1 MKYDFTS
8 VIERKG
14 KDALAVDILPN
25 MFGMK
30 DKVEVRE
37 GLDYIP
43 MWVADMNF
51 PALPKITEAIIER
64 AKHPTY
70 GYFMTRDEYYD
81 GIIKWHEE
89 RNHVTGLKKEH
100 IGYEN
105 GVLGGVASALHAVCS
120 SGDNVLVH
128 APTYIGFTGTLNNNG
143 YHIIHSPLKM
153 DKEGIWRM
161 DFEDMEEKILSL

>member
-8 VIERKG
+8 IIDRKG

-25 MFGMK
+25 MLGPGK
-30 DKVEVRE
+30 KVEVRE

-70 GYFMTRDEYYD
+70 GYFITRDEYYNS
-81 GIIKWHEE
+81 IIKWHEE

-105 GVLGGVASALHAVCS
+105 GVCTSRSLL
-120 SGDNVLVH
+120 
-128 APTYIGFTGTLNNNG
+128 TG
-143 YHIIHSPLKM
+143 
-153 DKEGIWRM
+153 
-161 DFEDMEEKILSL
+161 

>member
-43 MWVADMNF
+43 IVGCRYEF

-64 AKHPTY
+64 DKTPDLWI
-70 GYFMTRDEYYD
+70 FMTRDEYYD

-120 SGDNVLVH
+120 SGDNVFGACTDIYWL
-128 APTYIGFTGTLNNNG
+128 YWNI
-143 YHIIHSPLKM
+143 
-153 DKEGIWRM
+153 E
-161 DFEDMEEKILSL
+161 

>member
-43 MWVADMNF
+43 MWVADMDF
-51 PALPKITEAIIER
+51 KYKFLYSGCTAASGR
-64 AKHPTY
+64 A
-70 GYFMTRDEYYD
+70 
-81 GIIKWHEE
+81 W
-89 RNHVTGLKKEH
+89 
-100 IGYEN
+100 
-105 GVLGGVASALHAVCS
+105 C
-120 SGDNVLVH
+120 
-128 APTYIGFTGTLNNNG
+128 
-143 YHIIHSPLKM
+143 
-153 DKEGIWRM
+153 IWLYRGR
-161 DFEDMEEKILSL
+161 

>member
-43 MWVADMNF
+43 MWVADRNF
-51 PALPKITEAIIER
+51 PGNCPKSQKQSLREQN
-64 AKHPTY
+64 
-70 GYFMTRDEYYD
+70 TR
-81 GIIKWHEE
+81 
-89 RNHVTGLKKEH
+89 L
-100 IGYEN
+100 
-105 GVLGGVASALHAVCS
+105 
-120 SGDNVLVH
+120 
-128 APTYIGFTGTLNNNG
+128 
-143 YHIIHSPLKM
+143 M
-153 DKEGIWRM
+153 D
-161 DFEDMEEKILSL
+161 IL

>member
-8 VIERKG
+8 IIERKG

-64 AKHPTY
+64 WNYQMA
-70 GYFMTRDEYYD
+70 
-81 GIIKWHEE
+81 
-89 RNHVTGLKKEH
+89 
-100 IGYEN
+100 
-105 GVLGGVASALHAVCS
+105 
-120 SGDNVLVH
+120 
-128 APTYIGFTGTLNNNG
+128 
-143 YHIIHSPLKM
+143 
-153 DKEGIWRM
+153 
-161 DFEDMEEKILSL
+161 

>member
-89 RNHVTGLKKEH
+89 RNHVTGLKK
-100 IGYEN
+100 
-105 GVLGGVASALHAVCS
+105 
-120 SGDNVLVH
+120 
-128 APTYIGFTGTLNNNG
+128 
-143 YHIIHSPLKM
+143 
-153 DKEGIWRM
+153 
-161 DFEDMEEKILSL
+161 